1 MAVRDARVQP
11 GHLIMLEA
19 VGGGM
24 TWGSALLR
32 W

>member
-1 MAVRDARVQP
+1 VRDGRIRP
-11 GHLIMLEA
+11 GHLVLLEA

-24 TWGSALLR
+24 TWGAMLIR